1 MTAPVAIVIAFGVVY
16 DRYATLPSVRRAFAA
31 LSAAAA
37 AYVLAAVYAQ
47 LSLMAFGGANALIP
61 EMQRQVVDVH
71 HWMSAQAFAALYA
84 LAQAAPGP
92 NMMVVSLIGLRVGG
106 FWGALITTGAV
117 AAPSSVLTY
126 LVSRVWDRFKNAS
139 WRKALQAGLQP
150 VTIGLISASAALLI
164 ESTTVD
170 WRAALVIVVTAGL
183 FIFTK
188 LNPLLIL
195 GAAAVAG
202 AVGLVG

>member
-1 MTAPVAIVIAFGVVY
+1 MS
-16 DRYATLPSVRRAFAA
+16 TLSQ
-31 LSAAAA
+31 
-37 AYVLAAVYAQ
+37 LAAVYAQ

-117 AAPSSVLTY
+117 AAPSSVMTY
-126 LVSRVWDRFKNAS
+126 LVSGVWDRFENAN
-139 WRKALQAGLQP
+139 WRRALQAGLQP
-150 VTIGLISASAALLI
+150 VTIGLIAASAALLI

-170 WRAALVIVVTAGL
+170 WRTASVIVVTAGL

-188 LNPLLIL
+188 LHPLSIL

-202 AVGLVG
+202 AIGLVG

>member
-1 MTAPVAIVIAFGVVY
+1 MN
-16 DRYATLPSVRRAFAA
+16 TLSQ
-31 LSAAAA
+31 
-37 AYVLAAVYAQ
+37 LAAVYTQ

-71 HWMSAQAFAALYA
+71 HWMDARAFAALYA

-106 FWGALITTGAV
+106 LWGALITTVAV
-117 AAPSSVLTY
+117 SAPSSVLTY
-126 LVSRVWDRFKNAS
+126 LVSGVWDRFKDAE
-139 WRKALQAGLQP
+139 WRRALQAGLQP

-164 ESTTVD
+164 KSTAVD
-170 WRAALVIVVTAGL
+170 WRTALVIVVTGLL
-183 FIFTK
+183 FIRTR
-188 LNPLLIL
+188 LHPLLIL

-202 AVGLVG
+202 AIGLVG